1 MTLFENLPDNR
12 AATELTKTAFAA
24 RLGVTAG
31 RVSQMIK
38 EGLPVLPNGRIPVDA
53 AESWYQA
60 NVRQKIS
67 GAANTSRD
75 LSQVKL
81 QREAA
86 QRDLLLMEIE
96 RKTGAMID
104 RKAVELALFDRAR
117 GERDAHIAWVSRIA
131 PALAAELGVDLSLLY
146 AALDREMRQHL
157 QDLSETPLQ
166 ELLKDE

>member
-1 MTLFENLPDNR
+1 MELFRNLPDS
-12 AATELTKTAFAA
+12 APTELTKTAFAA

-38 EGLPVLPNGRIPVDA
+38 EGLPVLPTGRIAVDA

-60 NVRQKIS
+60 NVRQKIE
-67 GAANTSRD
+67 GAGKANRD
-75 LSQVKL
+75 LSQVKI

-86 QRDLLLMEIE
+86 QRDLLLMEID
-96 RKTGAMID
+96 KKKGAMID

-131 PALAAELGVDLSLLY
+131 PALAAELAIDLGPLY

-157 QDLSETPLQ
+157 QELSETPL
-166 ELLKDE
+166 EDLLPDE